1 VEAAPDTPSEEVV
14 LVEALVEPDADAT
27 ADIPSDEEEVPLI
40 PVKNE
45 LVVPEAR
52 VVEGGSK
59 GREDTE
65 DG

>member
-1 VEAAPDTPSEEVV
+1 MEAAPDTPSEEVV
-14 LVEALVEPDADAT
+14 LIEALIEPDVDA
-27 ADIPSDEEEVPLI
+27 APDIPSDEEEVPLI
-40 PVKNE
+40 PLKNE

-65 DG
+65 DD

>member
-1 VEAAPDTPSEEVV
+1 MEAAPDTPSEEVV

>member
-1 VEAAPDTPSEEVV
+1 VEAAPDTLSEEVV
-14 LVEALVEPDADAT
+14 LIEALVEPDADAA

>member
-1 VEAAPDTPSEEVV
+1 VEAAPDTLSEEVV
-14 LVEALVEPDADAT
+14 LIEALVEPDADAA
-27 ADIPSDEEEVPLI
+27 ADIPSDEAEVPLI